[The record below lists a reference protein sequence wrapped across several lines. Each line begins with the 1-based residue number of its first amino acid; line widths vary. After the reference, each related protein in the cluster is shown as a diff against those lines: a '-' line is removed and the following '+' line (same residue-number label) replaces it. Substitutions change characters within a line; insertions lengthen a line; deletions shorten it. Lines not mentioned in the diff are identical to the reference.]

1 LVTGKD
7 IEEGLRDLG
16 LKSGD
21 IVLVHSSL
29 SSFGRVEGGADAVVD
44 AILSVLGHEGT
55 LVVPTFNYAPDPF
68 DPELTPSLLGVITET
83 VRKRPEARRS
93 LHPTHSV
100 AAIGPHTEAIV
111 SWHENTNSFGE
122 GSALRKLLE
131 MNGKVMLIGVT
142 HTTSSMIHVAEEI
155 VGVPYLNRVRQ
166 VTVATPHG
174 KVAKVLRRPGCS
186 RGFDKITE
194 RLEATGTVRKR
205 LIGKSLVQLMPA
217 SAIVS
222 AAAQMLK
229 EDPASL
235 LCDLPDCEVCAQ
247 SRAMISAT
255 ESQARDEAMA
265 RFLAE
270 PRGEGIK
277 PLERG
282 EDDVKDRN

>member
-1 LVTGKD
+1 
-7 IEEGLRDLG
+7 
-16 LKSGD
+16 
-21 IVLVHSSL
+21 
-29 SSFGRVEGGADAVVD
+29 
-44 AILSVLGHEGT
+44 
-55 LVVPTFNYAPDPF
+55 
-68 DPELTPSLLGVITET
+68 
-83 VRKRPEARRS
+83 
-93 LHPTHSV
+93 
-100 AAIGPHTEAIV
+100 
-111 SWHENTNSFGE
+111 
-122 GSALRKLLE
+122 
-131 MNGKVMLIGVT
+131 
-142 HTTSSMIHVAEEI
+142 
-155 VGVPYLNRVRQ
+155 
-166 VTVATPHG
+166 
-174 KVAKVLRRPGCS
+174 
-186 RGFDKITE
+186 
-194 RLEATGTVRKR
+194 
-205 LIGKSLVQLMPA
+205 MPA